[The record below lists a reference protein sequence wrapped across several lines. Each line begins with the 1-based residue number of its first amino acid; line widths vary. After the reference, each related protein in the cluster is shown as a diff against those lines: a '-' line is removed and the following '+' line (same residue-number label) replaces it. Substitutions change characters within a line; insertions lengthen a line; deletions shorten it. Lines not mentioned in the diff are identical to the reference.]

1 LSGPI
6 EGSCA
11 FAPFLEAR
19 AFGSVLPLTGSLLS
33 LDASRK
39 RLGLAGTDPHR
50 RVVTPLVTMLRANPA
65 REEEGLRRLLLD
77 RKVAGLVLGYPLNMD
92 GTEGPMARAARSFGR
107 RLGLRFGLPVL
118 LQDERLTSFAVAE
131 AIEEKRLK
139 RPRKGEPVDHY
150 AAAVILEDALRA
162 LRA

>member
-1 LSGPI
+1 LSGQAEAPSDS
-6 EGSCA
+6 G
-11 FAPFLEAR
+11 PFLEAWV
-19 AFGSVLPLTGSLLS
+19 FGGVLPLTGSLLS

-50 RVVTPLVTMLRANPA
+50 RLVTPLLTILRADSA
-65 REEEGLRRLLLD
+65 REAGELRRLIQE
-77 RKVAGLVLGYPLNMD
+77 RKVVGLVLGYALNMD

-107 RLGLRFGLPVL
+107 RLGERFGLPVL
-118 LQDERLTSFAVAE
+118 LEDERLTSFAVAD